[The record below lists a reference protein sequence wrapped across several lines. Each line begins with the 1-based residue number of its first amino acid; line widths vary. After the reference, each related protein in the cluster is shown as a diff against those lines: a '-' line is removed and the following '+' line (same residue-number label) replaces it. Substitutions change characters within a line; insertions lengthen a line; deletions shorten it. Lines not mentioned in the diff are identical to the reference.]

1 MRVAPDPHHRAVCAL
16 ADRVDECEYARVCV
30 KARMRVGQHM
40 CACMHACAR
49 SRACARVCARERE
62 RVRACVDCLCACA
75 CVLVGAR
82 VCVRACAC
90 ARARAR
96 VCVFAHTRARTR
108 PGSGWSVRPYRALSG
123 ARTCTVLQHGV
134 TLQRSAAV
142 AAPCNLPAYRRIY
155 RSIPLPAHP
164 CISWCTCLPTYQPRP
179 TYPRLYLAMCRF
191 VRQRIYKRALTHRC

>member
-1 MRVAPDPHHRAVCAL
+1 MGGRSSTPPVLEYCACMVCTHDMCACECARA
-16 ADRVDECEYARVCV
+16 CV
-30 KARMRVGQHM
+30 NARMRVGQHM

-49 SRACARVCARERE
+49 SRVCMSVCTRARTCACMCALLVCVCVCACA
-62 RVRACVDCLCACA
+62 CACA
-75 CVLVGAR
+75 CV
-82 VCVRACAC
+82 RA
-90 ARARAR
+90 
-96 VCVFAHTRARTR
+96 CVFARTRARTR

-134 TLQRSAAV
+134 MMQRSAAV

-164 CISWCTCLPTYQPRP
+164 CISWCACLPTYQPRP